1 MAKNA
6 KDKLKI
12 SKEVKVCIKKVTLI
26 LRMVLLVLLLLIAG
40 KMGIFT
46 DIIKI
51 TFISNILNN
60 TYVSGVLCSIIAV
73 IIVYKW
79 QVWYCKKRLKQDI
92 RCNECIRDIYHGIET
107 ACKYALEVDVAQEY
121 EDDDQYECEQKYVTY
136 YKRHQTSIETTNL
149 ELCDDRNDLLIDS
162 IQSCFFINLNFELL
176 GIVNSVKTELM
187 DLRREYPKIIRMVEQ
202 SDAVTDE
209 KMMTQLNDMLCD
221 YFMEL
226 KLMAGYWKRLL
237 DYLQYDPTFINLFV
251 KTYNERYKE
260 RTRHPE
266 LPEDATVVLEH
277 EAGGMRESK

>member
-1 MAKNA
+1 MSGRQHSDVAKNA

-187 DLRREYPKIIRMVEQ
+187 DLRR
-202 SDAVTDE
+202 
-209 KMMTQLNDMLCD
+209 
-221 YFMEL
+221 
-226 KLMAGYWKRLL
+226 
-237 DYLQYDPTFINLFV
+237 
-251 KTYNERYKE
+251 
-260 RTRHPE
+260 
-266 LPEDATVVLEH
+266 
-277 EAGGMRESK
+277 